1 MLASHTLICTDIQ
14 VSRSKVKV
22 KSYVGLLN
30 LVHWI
35 TPEPIALEA
44 SNLEGT

>member
-14 VSRSKVKV
+14 VSRSKVK
-22 KSYVGLLN
+22 SHVGLLN